1 MPLSALDKVAYALTG
16 HQLSPAHKIFTA
28 CIVYIPYL
36 LLSKEVSV
44 SRGEEMTFILDDTT
58 FTPRLLQ
65 FNVLCTNLQIQLTLL
80 T

>member
-1 MPLSALDKVAYALTG
+1 MSLSALDKVAYALTG

-44 SRGEEMTFILDDTT
+44 SGGEEMIPHLPQGCFSSMFCALIY
-58 FTPRLLQ
+58 R
-65 FNVLCTNLQIQLTLL
+65 FN
-80 T
+80 